1 MSPKRPSSLYNSTQ
15 SCSLKSYRSLNSINK
30 VNNLEAC
37 RLEEIKLPIKSQFGA
52 EFRRFSLVLGA
63 GKPIP
68 SYEEFIL
75 IVQDLHRL
83 NDDQRCSTHITYV
96 AGDGDTLP
104 ISNNENL
111 RKALET
117 RGKVLR
123 LIVQHK
129 GETLEEQFGYG
140 VSPEAL
146 TRKKRKI
153 SISAPQDFRRVSS
166 ILDADVLPH
175 ELRRVRLCKFYNNK
189 PLGFFIRDG
198 FSERLTPWGF
208 VPTPGIFISRLLP
221 NGLAASTNLLNVN
234 DEIIEVNGIEVAGK
248 TLDQVTDVM
257 IANSANLILTVKP
270 AAAAPYRPMP
280 YFLPSPCSMSPYPP
294 GYYSPYGPRDH
305 FVPPGYYSPQ
315 MTQSMCIQSNLYH
328 YATENQPEI
337 PRIPISQPFNASSFS
352 RESTWRISDKLAKMS
367 IRSRDS
373 PDKKKRPFSVHCSTQ
388 NSVLLSP
395 YAAYRY

>member
-1 MSPKRPSSLYNSTQ
+1 MCYGFSSWEFVLLPQGKMECYWRIELASDKMSPKRPSSLYNSAQ

-37 RLEEIKLPIKSQFGA
+37 RLEEVKLAIKSQFGA
-52 EFRRFSLVLGA
+52 EFRRFSIVLGA

-75 IVQDLHRL
+75 IVQ
-83 NDDQRCSTHITYV
+83 
-96 AGDGDTLP
+96 
-104 ISNNENL
+104 NL

-117 RGKVLR
+117 RGRVLR

-234 DEIIEVNGIEVAGK
+234 DEIMEVNGIEVAGK

-337 PRIPISQPFNASSFS
+337 PR
-352 RESTWRISDKLAKMS
+352 
-367 IRSRDS
+367 
-373 PDKKKRPFSVHCSTQ
+373 
-388 NSVLLSP
+388 
-395 YAAYRY
+395 